1 MATASDLLDDLKE
14 PLFGW
19 KSVPFKTGSASE
31 VKSGAAQ
38 FQSGAIVSK
47 TSSTFVG
54 RKDGYDPVLGQPGT
68 PEYGTKVYHRT
79 VIYPK
84 QDSSGKVIGGD
95 RVVYIIKE
103 DNWQPAAILKDG
115 ESKYRFSDPEYP
127 TMDGVAPAEFSNE
140 LNQNGANNTRQSELY
155 KNVKEQAWQSTG
167 PESAGVPEN
176 QRANLEPS
184 KKNNQLNA
192 DEPTTPRPGVQAPPR
207 QPSSF
212 RYPLDIDETDQDTLQ
227 IKIFNRLPRKF
238 KGGVQNAAS
247 SRISG
252 KADFVTLPI
261 IGGASDQTIVDY
273 QNNSL
278 NFLQG
283 AALQTFLNAV
293 QKDDDGKA
301 VGSMKGGTLSNMV
314 QGLTANNAE
323 GSVTGLIGSYAAK
336 SALGSFAGNQ
346 TVNSIQSRF
355 GGRILNP
362 NLELLFNNPTL
373 RNFSFTYLFL
383 PRSRP
388 EADQVIGIIN
398 LFKRSMVA
406 QTTDGQFFLKSPRIF
421 QLKYMHRGM
430 EHTKINKFK
439 DCALRSLNVDYTPQ
453 GTYATFPD
461 GVMHGYRVTMQFTEL
476 DPVLSRDYDTTLT
489 GDDFPGFLFAD
500 TLAEMGNGSG
510 YSEIGF

>member
-68 PEYGTKVYHRT
+68 PEYGTKVYHRS

-227 IKIFNRLPRKF
+227 IKIFNREPRKF

-283 AALQTFLNAV
+283 AALQTFIDAV
-293 QKDDDGKA
+293 KTDDNKERNP
-301 VGSMKGGTLSNMV
+301 VGGTIGNLS
-314 QGLTANNAE
+314 QQLSSS
-323 GSVTGLIGSYAAK
+323 SVSREVRNLVGTYAAK
-336 SALGSFAGNQ
+336 SALGAFAGGQ
-346 TVNSIQSRF
+346 TVNSLQSRF
-355 GGRILNP
+355 SGQILNP

-373 RNFSFTYLFL
+373 RNFSFVYLFL
-383 PRSRP
+383 P
-388 EADQVIGIIN
+388 
-398 LFKRSMVA
+398 
-406 QTTDGQFFLKSPRIF
+406 
-421 QLKYMHRGM
+421 
-430 EHTKINKFK
+430 
-439 DCALRSLNVDYTPQ
+439 
-453 GTYATFPD
+453 
-461 GVMHGYRVTMQFTEL
+461 
-476 DPVLSRDYDTTLT
+476 
-489 GDDFPGFLFAD
+489 
-500 TLAEMGNGSG
+500 
-510 YSEIGF
+510 

>member
-68 PEYGTKVYHRT
+68 PEYGTKVYHRS

-192 DEPTTPRPGVQAPPR
+192 DEPTTPRPGFQSPPQ

-227 IKIFNRLPRKF
+227 IKIFNREPRKF

-283 AALQTFLNAV
+283 AALQTFLEATKTDNGEERN
-293 QKDDDGKA
+293 K
-301 VGSMKGGTLSNMV
+301 
-314 QGLTANNAE
+314 
-323 GSVTGLIGSYAAK
+323 VTGTIGNLSQQLSSSSVSREVRNLVGTYAAK
-336 SALGSFAGNQ
+336 SALGAFAGGQ
-346 TVNSIQSRF
+346 TVNSLQSRF
-355 GGRILNP
+355 SGQILNP

-373 RNFSFTYLFL
+373 RNFTFVYLFL

-398 LFKRSMVA
+398 LFKKSMVA

-421 QLKYMHRGM
+421 QLKYMHRGQD
-430 EHTKINKFK
+430 HQFINKFK

-476 DPVLSRDYDTTLT
+476 DPVLSRDYDQSGPVPEDPIFTTT
-489 GDDFPGFLFAD
+489 QQ
-500 TLAEMGNGSG
+500 
-510 YSEIGF
+510 IGF

>member
-19 KSVPFKTGSASE
+19 KDAPFKTGSASE
-31 VKSGAAQ
+31 VKSGEAQ
-38 FQSGAIVSK
+38 FRPGGIVSK

-79 VIYPK
+79 VIYTK
-84 QDSSGKVIGGD
+84 QDSSGKVSGGD
-95 RVVYIIKE
+95 RVVYIIKD

-115 ESKYRFSDPEYP
+115 ESTYRFSDSDYP

-176 QRANLEPS
+176 QRTNLEPS

-192 DEPTTPRPGVQAPPR
+192 DEPTTPRPSTQSPPK

-283 AALQTFLNAV
+283 AALQTFLEATKTDNGEERN
-293 QKDDDGKA
+293 Q
-301 VGSMKGGTLSNMV
+301 
-314 QGLTANNAE
+314 
-323 GSVTGLIGSYAAK
+323 VTGTIGNLSQQLSSSSVSREVRNLVGTYAAK
-336 SALGSFAGNQ
+336 SALGAFAGGQ
-346 TVNSIQSRF
+346 TVNSLQSRF
-355 GGRILNP
+355 SGQILNP

-398 LFKRSMVA
+398 LFKKSMVA

-439 DCALRSLNVDYTPQ
+439 DCALRSLNVEYTPQ

>member
-1 MATASDLLDDLKE
+1 
-14 PLFGW
+14 
-19 KSVPFKTGSASE
+19 
-31 VKSGAAQ
+31 
-38 FQSGAIVSK
+38 
-47 TSSTFVG
+47 
-54 RKDGYDPVLGQPGT
+54 

-84 QDSSGKVIGGD
+84 QDSSGKVTGGD
-95 RVVYIIKE
+95 RVVYIIKD

-115 ESKYRFSDPEYP
+115 ESTYRFSDSDYP

-140 LNQNGANNTRQSELY
+140 LNQNGNNNTRQSELY
-155 KNVKEQAWQSTG
+155 NNVKEQAWQSTG
-167 PESAGVPEN
+167 PESAAVPEN

-192 DEPTTPRPGVQAPPR
+192 DEPTTPRPSTQAPPR

-212 RYPLDIDETDQDTLQ
+212 RYPLDINETGQDTLQ
-227 IKIFNRLPRKF
+227 IKIFNREPRKF

-261 IGGASDQTIVDY
+261 IGGASDQTVVDY

-283 AALQTFLNAV
+283 AALQTFLDAV
-293 QKDDDGKA
+293 KTDDDKDRNP
-301 VGSMKGGTLSNMV
+301 VGGTIGNLSQQLSSSSASREVRNLV
-314 QGLTANNAE
+314 GT
-323 GSVTGLIGSYAAK
+323 YAAK
-336 SALGSFAGNQ
+336 SALGAFAGGQ
-346 TVNSIQSRF
+346 TVNSLQSRF
-355 GGRILNP
+355 SGQILNP

-398 LFKRSMVA
+398 LFKKSMVA

-439 DCALRSLNVDYTPQ
+439 DCALRSLNVEYTPQ